1 MYVQPLNV
9 FVQLMFV
16 QMPDAYHSL
25 SLTSQ
30 PMAYKHLC
38 LYSYNCLVVYM
49 SPRLY
54 LCAVPQKELVVV
66 NWDLGLYGIQGQA
79 VATVFLRGIRAAQ
92 SYPLRNQRGQ
102 LQPFSISSTGLVVRT
117 MPTYPRIVRPFL
129 SGSTCPQL
137 CPPVVSFYAAG
148 SLAPSVSLLTPPTRI
163 VVWLFTISRQLL
175 KISPTRLDDFVEFQG
190 LGRSLREWFSSRPE
204 WHAFGD
210 FSECQLVR
218 GVIHKYRH

>member
-1 MYVQPLNV
+1 MFILLQLLGCIHVSSSIPLCCAPERV
-9 FVQLMFV
+9 GGCELRPRSIWLCVDTGTGSCHGFSSWTCRSKLPSPKISAASYSRSRFLPRAWLFVRCRHIHV
-16 QMPDAYHSL
+16 SSAHS
-25 SLTSQ
+25 
-30 PMAYKHLC
+30 
-38 LYSYNCLVVYM
+38 CLVQHV
-49 SPRLY
+49 
-54 LCAVPQKELVVV
+54 
-66 NWDLGLYGIQGQA
+66 
-79 VATVFLRGIRAAQ
+79 
-92 SYPLRNQRGQ
+92 RNFA
-102 LQPFSISSTGLVVRT
+102 L
-117 MPTYPRIVRPFL
+117 
-129 SGSTCPQL
+129 
-137 CPPVVSFYAAG
+137 SFYAAG